1 MMYNTFTLDP
11 LHEEDIVVYLKNERT
26 GSSTVRKCKF
36 IGCITGFTNTKVEI
50 RRLSPPDIF
59 VTLEETK
66 DFGIDVVC
74 PDDVVHVIISKY
86 QLDNWMPLPQTIG
99 GITFYDKKELIG
111 WVEWQQEFNTKWIER
126 FKHRDCHH
134 CKNGTHKIVVTQPN
148 GAFIRYENFC
158 SECGRDLR
166 NL

>member
-1 MMYNTFTLDP
+1 MYNTFTLDP
-11 LHEEDIVVYLKNERT
+11 LHEEDVVVYLKNERT

-50 RRLSPPDIF
+50 RRLSPHDTF
-59 VTLEETK
+59 VVPEEIK
-66 DFGIDVVC
+66 DFGVDVVY
-74 PDDVVHVIISKY
+74 PDDVVHVIISRY
-86 QLDNWMPLPQTIG
+86 QLDNWLPFPQTIA
-99 GITFYDKKELIG
+99 GITFYDKKELI
-111 WVEWQQEFNTKWIER
+111 EWIELR
-126 FKHRDCHH
+126 QYRDCHH

-148 GAFIRYENFC
+148 GTFIRYENFC

>member
-36 IGCITGFTNTKVEI
+36 IGCIVGFTNTKVEI
-50 RRLSPPDIF
+50 RRLSPPDTF
-59 VTLEETK
+59 VTPEETK
-66 DFGIDVVC
+66 DFGIDVIY
-74 PDDVVHVIISKY
+74 PDDVVHVIISRY
-86 QLDNWMPLPQTIG
+86 QLDNWLPFPQTIC
-99 GITFYDKKELIG
+99 GITFYNR
-111 WVEWQQEFNTKWIER
+111 QEFIEWANR
-126 FKHRDCHH
+126 QRQRDCHH

-148 GAFIRYENFC
+148 GTFIRYENFC